1 MCRPAQPPT
10 PYSTPNFYSLAVNAR
25 NPVSDSPPSRR
36 GIPGWLS
43 LLLRL
48 AGTAA
53 LMGFA
58 LRGLEWRKLFLL
70 LETTDWRWWCAGFA
84 ISMGVQVIA
93 AIRWAALARPIG
105 FPFSIGFFIWRFFEG
120 MFFSLCLPTS
130 IGGDV
135 VKAYRLA
142 DSTPGRL
149 LAGCTVVADRL
160 MGLSALGVLAGAAI
174 FAEEFSLTLLPT
186 LAVAATILLATLL
199 LIWLGVGSLDRLLAL
214 FPEPHAARQFISRLL
229 PYQLRPNL
237 MTQAL
242 GWSLIVQMGGAVAVS
257 LIARGLGVYLP
268 LGIWFGVVPLVSLA
282 MVLPI
287 SISGV
292 GVREGGLAWLL
303 ARHAV
308 PAEQAV
314 AIGLLWFL
322 TTILG
327 GLIGGVLFLLNRH
340 PLASSGAAHEP
351 SSAT

>member
-1 MCRPAQPPT
+1 MITTPHPSTAPANT
-10 PYSTPNFYSLAVNAR
+10 VSTRWRLPDWLRMTLRFAATSALMVAVL
-25 NPVSDSPPSRR
+25 R
-36 GIPGWLS
+36 GIDWRQ
-43 LLLRL
+43 LLV
-48 AGTAA
+48 
-53 LMGFA
+53 
-58 LRGLEWRKLFLL
+58 L
-70 LETTDWRWWCAGFA
+70 LETVDWRWWFAGFA
-84 ISMGVQVIA
+84 MSMGVQVIA
-93 AIRWAALARPIG
+93 AIRWSALARPIG
-105 FPFSIGFFIWRFFEG
+105 FSYPITLFIWRFFEG

-160 MGLSALGVLAGAAI
+160 MGLSALGVLAGAALL
-174 FAEEFSLTLLPT
+174 AEEFSLTLLPT
-186 LAVAATILLATLL
+186 LAMAATILLATLL
-199 LIWLGVGSLDRLLAL
+199 LIWLGVGSLDRLIGL

-257 LIARGLGVYLP
+257 WIARGLRVDLP

-292 GVREGGLAWLL
+292 GVREGGLAFLL

-327 GLIGGVLFLLNRH
+327 GAIGGVLFLFDRH
-340 PLASSGAAHEP
+340 PVLPADSASLATTSR
-351 SSAT
+351 